1 MHGLAI
7 KLYIWAPP
15 AVHETR
21 TDPALA
27 WESAIVRSWL
37 VSGEESHAGI
47 AWSLVFQ
54 LFRALFLFLNYS

>member
-15 AVHETR
+15 AGHESWTE
-21 TDPALA
+21 PATG

-37 VSGEESHAGI
+37 ISGEEFGLSC
-47 AWSLVFQ
+47 WD
-54 LFRALFLFLNYS
+54 